1 MSVVANL
8 LANPWRKH
16 RFLAVYTWIYIAW
29 AIVPVVIAIGFSFNA
44 GRSRSVWQGFSL
56 EWWIRNPDL
65 SVLHDPTLTA
75 AIRQSLILAVATMGI
90 ATPIGVALALGLA
103 RWRGRGSGAANFLM
117 LLPLV
122 TPEIVLATGIFFTLV
137 FLYPFPNPG
146 TIGQIVGHVTWS
158 IPYVVVVLRGRI
170 FSVGADLEEA
180 AMDLGAPPLDALRRV
195 LLPVLSPAVFA
206 AFTIVFALSIDDFV
220 TSQFLAT
227 DVHTQTVPM
236 LIYSAGRTAPNPAL
250 NATATLMLVISLAA
264 IGIGLGGM
272 RAIAR
277 RQGVQAESADVANIR
292 L

>member
-1 MSVVANL
+1 MSVVGNL

-16 RFLAVYTWIYIAW
+16 RFLAVFTWLYLAW
-29 AIVPVVIAIGFSFNA
+29 AIVPVVIGIGFSFNA

-56 EWWIRNPDL
+56 EWWIGHPDL
-65 SVLHDPTLTA
+65 SLLHDPTLTS
-75 AIRQSLILAVATMGI
+75 AIRQSLILAVATMAI
-90 ATPIGVALALGLA
+90 ATPIGIALALGLA
-103 RWRGRGSGAANFLM
+103 RWRGRGSGSANFLM

-146 TIGQIVGHVTWS
+146 TFGQIVGHVTWS

-170 FSVGADLEEA
+170 FGIGSELEEA

-195 LLPVLSPAVFA
+195 MLPVLAPAIFA
-206 AFTIVFALSIDDFV
+206 AFMIVFALSIDDFV

-227 DVHTQTVPM
+227 DLNTQTVPM
-236 LIYSAGRTAPNPAL
+236 LIYSSGRTAPNPAL

-264 IGIGLGGM
+264 IGLGFGGM
-272 RAIAR
+272 RALAR
-277 RQGVQAESADVANIR
+277 RLGVQEEGSEVAGFRI
-292 L
+292 

>member
-1 MSVVANL
+1 MNAVRSLV
-8 LANPWRKH
+8 ANPWRKH
-16 RFLAVYTWIYIAW
+16 RFLAVYTWLHIVW

-56 EWWIRNPDL
+56 EWWTGNPDL
-65 SVLHDPTLTA
+65 AVFNDPVLTSS
-75 AIRQSLILAVATMGI
+75 IRQSLILAVATMAI

-103 RWRGRGSGAANFLM
+103 RWRGRGSGSANFLM

-146 TIGQIVGHVTWS
+146 TFGQIVGHVTWS

-170 FSVGADLEEA
+170 FGVGPDLEEA

-195 LLPVLSPAVFA
+195 MVPVLAPAIFA

-227 DVHTQTVPM
+227 DLNTQTVPM
-236 LIYSAGRTAPNPAL
+236 LIYSSGRTAPNPAL
-250 NATATLMLVISLAA
+250 NGTATLMLVISLAA
-264 IGIGLGGM
+264 IGLGIGGM
-272 RAIAR
+272 RMLAK
-277 RQGVQAESADVANIR
+277 RQGVRTEGSDMAGFRV
-292 L
+292 